1 VKQDLQIAQSIPEQ
15 AAESKLNLSRWLGRH
30 EALDMVARGCSAVD
44 AACLKQI
51 REEKLYLEAAPNWDR
66 FCKKELNASRKK
78 IDNVIRHLDEF
89 GPGYF
94 DLSRLTRV
102 SVEEYRQLAP
112 AVGVDGVQL
121 NGEVVAIAPQN
132 KEKLDAAVAEIR
144 KNRAKPE
151 VAKKSFRPVLDAC
164 SAALALIEK
173 PPCWP
178 NALDKLDLTAILLQT
193 RKAAEGL
200 GVITVNVRL

>member
-1 VKQDLQIAQSIPEQ
+1 MKQELSVGELDAGQ
-15 AAESKLNLSRWLGRH
+15 AADGKLNLGRWLGRH
-30 EALDMVARGCSAVD
+30 EALDMIARGCSAVD
-44 AACLKQI
+44 AACLKKI
-51 REEKLYLEAAPNWDR
+51 REEKIYLEVASNWDQ
-66 FCKKELNASRKK
+66 FCRTELHASRRK
-78 IDNVIRHLDEF
+78 IDTVIRHLDEF
-89 GPGYF
+89 GSAYF

-112 AVGVDGVQL
+112 AVNADGVQL

-144 KNRAKPE
+144 KNRARPAPAKP
-151 VAKKSFRPVLDAC
+151 SFHTVLDAC

-178 NALDKLDLTAILLQT
+178 DALDKLDLTAVLLQM
-193 RKAAEGL
+193 RKSAEGL
-200 GVITVNVRL
+200 GVITIDVRL